1 MKKLF
6 AMLLV
11 VVMVFGMIP
20 VYAGANGTVLEIS
33 KNSEIG
39 NYVKMNLGNGYE
51 VTYGSLKDIQVSG
64 GLTVQTGD
72 LIGYVAEPT
81 KYYSVEG
88 ANLYIKMTENGNPVD
103 PLEHLNYE

>member
-1 MKKLF
+1 
-6 AMLLV
+6 
-11 VVMVFGMIP
+11 
-20 VYAGANGTVLEIS
+20 
-33 KNSEIG
+33 
-39 NYVKMNLGNGYE
+39 MNLGNGYE